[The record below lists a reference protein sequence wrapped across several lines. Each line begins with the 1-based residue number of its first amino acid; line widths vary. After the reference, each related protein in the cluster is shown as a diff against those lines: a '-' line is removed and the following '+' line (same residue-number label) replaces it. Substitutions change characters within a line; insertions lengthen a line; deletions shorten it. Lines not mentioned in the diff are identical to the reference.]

1 MTRIYSDFTGAETK
15 QLLDRIADRATS
27 PDDYK
32 QAMLSLGRNLGDVL
46 LAKIDPQRSRVYLAA
61 TVEDADFL
69 AQGILE
75 RLEAKVSHLDF
86 ACFWN
91 QREVF
96 DDLKLTVAPI
106 LKKYQEPTTEQVNYL
121 IVVKSVIFGAC
132 VVRTNLENLIQKID
146 PQEIL
151 IVAPVIYHQ
160 AKQSLAES
168 FNPDLANKFQFVYFA
183 EDDCCNEQGELIP
196 GIGGS
201 IYNRLG
207 FAGQDEKNQYLPQL
221 VKTRR
226 DRIVKQRQLIH

>member
-1 MTRIYSDFTGAETK
+1 MTRIYSDFTSAETK
-15 QLLDRIADRATS
+15 HLLDRIANRATS
-27 PDDYK
+27 SDDYK

-75 RLEAKVSHLDF
+75 RLEAKVAHLDF

-96 DDLKLTVAPI
+96 DDLNLTVAPI
-106 LKKYQEPTTEQVNYL
+106 LKKYQEPTTERVDCL
-121 IVVKSVIFGAC
+121 IVVKSVISGAC
-132 VVRTNLENLIQKID
+132 VVRTNLESLIQKID
-146 PQEIL
+146 PQEIF
-151 IVAPVIYHQ
+151 IVAPVIYYQ

-168 FNPDLANKFQFVYFA
+168 FDRDIVDKFQFFYFA
-183 EDDCCNEQGELIP
+183 EDDDCNEQGELIP

-226 DRIVKQRQLIH
+226 DRFVRERQLMR

>member
-1 MTRIYSDFTGAETK
+1 MTRRYSEFTSKETK
-15 QLLDRIADRATS
+15 HLLDRIADRSTS

-32 QAMLSLGRNLGDVL
+32 QVMLALGRNLGAVL
-46 LAKIDPQRSRVYLAA
+46 LSKIDPQRSRVYLAA

-75 RLEAKVSHLDF
+75 RLEVKVSRLSF

-96 DDLKLTVAPI
+96 DDLNLSVAPI
-106 LKKYQEPTTEQVNYL
+106 LRKYQEPTDDIDYL
-121 IVVKSVIFGAC
+121 IVVKSVISGAC
-132 VVRTNLENLIQKID
+132 IVRTNLENLIQKID
-146 PQEIL
+146 PQEIF
-151 IVAPVIYHQ
+151 IVAPVIYYQ

-168 FNPDLANKFQFVYFA
+168 FDRDIVDKFQFFYFA
-183 EDDCCNEQGELIP
+183 EDDDRNEQGELIP

-201 IYNRLG
+201 IYHRLG

>member
-1 MTRIYSDFTGAETK
+1 
-15 QLLDRIADRATS
+15 
-27 PDDYK
+27 
-32 QAMLSLGRNLGDVL
+32 
-46 LAKIDPQRSRVYLAA
+46 
-61 TVEDADFL
+61 
-69 AQGILE
+69 
-75 RLEAKVSHLDF
+75 
-86 ACFWN
+86 
-91 QREVF
+91 
-96 DDLKLTVAPI
+96 
-106 LKKYQEPTTEQVNYL
+106 
-121 IVVKSVIFGAC
+121 VVKSVIFGAC

-168 FNPDLANKFQFVYFA
+168 FNPDLANKFQFFYFA
-183 EDDCCNEQGELIP
+183 EDDDCNEQGELVP